1 MRIRILTFGLMA
13 AMVLACTG
21 AAVAETIE
29 MWVQQHDG
37 GGHYIDSGTMVSLA
51 PDGNLVVAGESTE
64 TTGGAD
70 LYIRKLD
77 KSNGNLIWDFRFDGV
92 DDKDVAVSE
101 VAWDSFG
108 QLLISGYI
116 KSCVG

>member
-1 MRIRILTFGLMA
+1 MRNKLLTFTLMMATVFICASA
-13 AMVLACTG
+13 ALADT
-21 AAVAETIE
+21 TE

-37 GGHYIDSGTMVSLA
+37 GGNYIDSGTLVTQA
-51 PDGNLVVAGESTE
+51 PDGNLIVAGESTE

-70 LYIRKLD
+70 LFIRKLD
-77 KSNGNLIWDFRFDGV
+77 KTTGNEIWQFRFDGI

-108 QLLISGYI
+108 QLLISGSI
-116 KSCVG
+116 KSCIG